1 MNEFFFS
8 ALSFGLAAGLKPGP
22 LGIVVI
28 QQTLSRGLPSGLRAS
43 MAPLITDGPIIIAA
57 LWFLSQFKSID
68 LFAAVLSIFGGLY
81 LLWLSQKMFR
91 IQNVSISSKL
101 GSDASLGTA
110 VKVNL
115 LNPGP
120 YLFWFTV
127 GGSYIVRGTTTES
140 LVFVVTAIGT
150 LIASKIAVALLAANF
165 LPSLES
171 RGYLATMKVLA
182 AMLAAFG
189 LLSLAVAYQLVV
201 TNACDFYALLRG
213 DSVQSCRGAGES
225 HCLGRGRRSRR
236 CAAARKGRIA
246 HRTYPRTG
254 RRPSRQGLSRFHSH
268 DALGKEPDL
277 RRLVRG
283 SDGRDRSPGRRV
295 AAEGR
300 EARRSGGPEPG
311 RKCRPWLRRVE
322 GTRRRD
328 HCPRARAQS
337 RAPGVCQT
345 DGGRRAA
352 RENHGR
358 GWKREREAGLFRP
371 EPGAGL
377 GGYGDSGGL
386 PELV

>member
-28 QQTLSRGLPSGLRAS
+28 QQTLSRGLRSGLRAS

-68 LFAAVLSIFGGLY
+68 LFAAHSVFWWPVPALAVTEDVSCSKYLY
-81 LLWLSQKMFR
+81 IVQVGF
-91 IQNVSISSKL
+91 
-101 GSDASLGTA
+101 DASLGTA

-182 AMLAAFG
+182 ALLAVFG
-189 LLSLAVAYQLVV
+189 LLSLPPP
-201 TNACDFYALLRG
+201 TNWWRPMREISNLRSTG
-213 DSVQSCRGAGES
+213 P
-225 HCLGRGRRSRR
+225 
-236 CAAARKGRIA
+236 AR
-246 HRTYPRTG
+246 
-254 RRPSRQGLSRFHSH
+254 
-268 DALGKEPDL
+268 
-277 RRLVRG
+277 
-283 SDGRDRSPGRRV
+283 
-295 AAEGR
+295 
-300 EARRSGGPEPG
+300 
-311 RKCRPWLRRVE
+311 
-322 GTRRRD
+322 
-328 HCPRARAQS
+328 S
-337 RAPGVCQT
+337 RAP
-345 DGGRRAA
+345 RA
-352 RENHGR
+352 
-358 GWKREREAGLFRP
+358 LLP
-371 EPGAGL
+371 EKFFTL
-377 GGYGDSGGL
+377 GGIALLDKHLWHSRKTN
-386 PELV
+386 VS

>member
-91 IQNVSISSKL
+91 VQNISISSKL
-101 GSDASLGTA
+101 GSGASLWTA

-182 AMLAAFG
+182 AILAVFG
-189 LLSLAVAYQLVV
+189 LLSLGAAYQLVV
-201 TNACDFYALLRG
+201 TNA
-213 DSVQSCRGAGES
+213 
-225 HCLGRGRRSRR
+225 
-236 CAAARKGRIA
+236 
-246 HRTYPRTG
+246 
-254 RRPSRQGLSRFHSH
+254 
-268 DALGKEPDL
+268 
-277 RRLVRG
+277 
-283 SDGRDRSPGRRV
+283 
-295 AAEGR
+295 
-300 EARRSGGPEPG
+300 
-311 RKCRPWLRRVE
+311 
-322 GTRRRD
+322 
-328 HCPRARAQS
+328 
-337 RAPGVCQT
+337 
-345 DGGRRAA
+345 
-352 RENHGR
+352 
-358 GWKREREAGLFRP
+358 
-371 EPGAGL
+371 
-377 GGYGDSGGL
+377 
-386 PELV
+386 